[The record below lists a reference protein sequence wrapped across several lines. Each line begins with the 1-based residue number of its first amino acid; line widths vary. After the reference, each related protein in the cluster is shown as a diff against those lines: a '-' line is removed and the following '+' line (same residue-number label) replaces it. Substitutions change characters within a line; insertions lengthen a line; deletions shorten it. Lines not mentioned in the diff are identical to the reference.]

1 MKRATLSK
9 RGSTEK
15 LRAAPK
21 DVDAYLA
28 RVPEPARSTLKE
40 VRARIRFA
48 SPAEATEV
56 ISYGI
61 PIVKY
66 KGMLVGYAAFTNH
79 CSFFPMSYAV
89 IRKFKKE
96 LEGFLAAKG
105 TIRFPVDRPLSAT
118 LVKKLVKARVA
129 EKNQK

>member
-1 MKRATLSK
+1 M
-9 RGSTEK
+9 
-15 LRAAPK
+15 
-21 DVDAYLA
+21 
-28 RVPEPARSTLKE
+28 KE

-48 SPAEATEV
+48 IPAEATEV